1 MGNIKCGHPNLERKQ
16 KPIFC
21 PYMQIQAY
29 FFIYIYKQIRCKC
42 EYNETLRKVSMEGQ
56 LW

>member
-16 KPIFC
+16 KFIFC